1 MARQETRGRKDGT
14 ERVRELGAL
23 LGSLSEV
30 GDTISLDAIS
40 LRLGISRDEAR
51 TMMDI
56 ICMASGEETGGLLIS
71 SNDDETEYTLQYLN
85 TRGRALRLTTP
96 ETMAVLHALDLAGVD
111 ESDQLRIHLAEALTS
126 PKVLIEEVR
135 RSLGAPSEDPSL
147 IACAQSQAQQRL
159 LSFRYQGIRDA
170 EPRVRTVLVRRLRLS
185 GEHWH
190 VDAFDTVIEQDRTF
204 RIDRMSEPV
213 LGDPACLP
221 QEDDTEHSEVQVAF
235 NDMKYLTMFD
245 WPGLRITSRE
255 AGVIHG
261 ILPYYDNGS
270 TWLLRRI
277 CACRKTLVVE
287 DERIMQAA
295 REYAREQANRMD
307 FANRD

>member
-1 MARQETRGRKDGT
+1 MARRETRGRKDGT
-14 ERVRELGAL
+14 ERVRELVAL

-40 LRLGISRDEAR
+40 SRLGISRDDAR

-85 TRGRALRLTTP
+85 TRGRPLRLTTP
-96 ETMAVLHALDLAGVD
+96 ETIAVLHALDLAGVD
-111 ESDQLRIHLAEALTS
+111 EHDQLRRRLSEALTS

-135 RSLGAPSEDPSL
+135 QSLGAPSEDPSL
-147 IACAQSQAQQRL
+147 IACAQAQAQQRL
-159 LSFRYQGIRDA
+159 LSFRYQGIRDH
-170 EPRVRTVLVRRLRLS
+170 EPRIRTALVRRLRLS

-190 VDAFDTVIEQDRTF
+190 VDAFDTEIEQDRTF

-213 LGDPACLP
+213 LCGPASLP
-221 QEDDTEHSEVQVAF
+221 QEEHTEQTEVHVIF

-245 WPGLRITSRE
+245 WPNLRITSE
-255 AGVIHG
+255 QAGVIRG
-261 ILPYYDNGS
+261 VLPYYDNGS

-277 CACRKTLVVE
+277 CACRGTFVVE

-295 REYAREQANRMD
+295 REYARTQRS
-307 FANRD
+307 RS

>member
-1 MARQETRGRKDGT
+1 MARRETRGRKDGT
-14 ERVRELGAL
+14 ERVRELVAL

-40 LRLGISRDEAR
+40 SRLGISHDEAR

-85 TRGRALRLTTP
+85 TRGRPLRLTTP
-96 ETMAVLHALDLAGVD
+96 ETMAVLHALDLAGID
-111 ESDQLRIHLAEALTS
+111 EDDQLRTHLSEALTS
-126 PKVLIEEVR
+126 PTVLIEEVR
-135 RSLGAPSEDPSL
+135 KSLGAPSEDPSL
-147 IACAQSQAQQRL
+147 LACAQSQAQQRL
-159 LSFRYQGIRDA
+159 LSFRYQGIRDN
-170 EPRVRTVLVRRLRLS
+170 EPRTRTVLVRRLRLS

-190 VDAFDTVIEQDRTF
+190 VDAFDTEIEQDRTF
-204 RIDRMSEPV
+204 RIDRMSDPV
-213 LGDPACLP
+213 LGGPASLP
-221 QEDDTEHSEVQVAF
+221 QEEYTEQTEVRVTF
-235 NDMKYLTMFD
+235 HDMKYLTMFD
-245 WPGLRITSRE
+245 WPNLRITSE
-255 AGVIHG
+255 QAGVIQG

-277 CACRKTLVVE
+277 CACRGTLVVE

-295 REYAREQANRMD
+295 REYARAQCGRS
-307 FANRD
+307 

>member
-1 MARQETRGRKDGT
+1 MARRETRGRKDGT
-14 ERVRELGAL
+14 ERVRELVAL

-40 LRLGISRDEAR
+40 SRLGISHDEAR

-85 TRGRALRLTTP
+85 TRGRPLRLTTP
-96 ETMAVLHALDLAGVD
+96 ETMAVLHALDLAGID
-111 ESDQLRIHLAEALTS
+111 EDDQLRTHLSEALTS
-126 PKVLIEEVR
+126 PTVLIEEVR
-135 RSLGAPSEDPSL
+135 KSLGAPSEDPSL
-147 IACAQSQAQQRL
+147 LACAQSQAQHRL
-159 LSFRYQGIRDA
+159 LSFRYQGIRDN
-170 EPRVRTVLVRRLRLS
+170 EPRTRTVLVRRLRLS

-190 VDAFDTVIEQDRTF
+190 VDAFDTEIEQDRTF
-204 RIDRMSEPV
+204 RIDRMSDPV
-213 LGDPACLP
+213 LGGPASLP
-221 QEDDTEHSEVQVAF
+221 QEEYTEQTEVRVTF
-235 NDMKYLTMFD
+235 HDMKYLTMFD
-245 WPGLRITSRE
+245 WPNLRITSE
-255 AGVIHG
+255 HAGVIQG

-277 CACRKTLVVE
+277 CACRGTLVVE

-295 REYAREQANRMD
+295 REYARTQCGRS
-307 FANRD
+307 

>member
-1 MARQETRGRKDGT
+1 MVRHERRGRKDGT
-14 ERVRELGAL
+14 ERVRELVAL

-40 LRLGISRDEAR
+40 SRLGISRDEAR

-111 ESDQLRIHLAEALTS
+111 EHDELRTRLSEALTS
-126 PKVLIEEVR
+126 PEVLVDEVR
-135 RSLGAPSEDPSL
+135 QSLGAPTEDPSL
-147 IACAQSQAQQRL
+147 VACAQSQAQQRV
-159 LSFRYQGIRDA
+159 LSFHYQGIRDTA
-170 EPRVRTVLVRRLRLS
+170 PRVRTVLVRRLRLN

-190 VDAFDTVIEQDRTF
+190 VDAFDTEIEQERTF
-204 RIDRMSEPV
+204 RIDRMSNAV
-213 LGDPACLP
+213 LGDQASLP
-221 QEDDTEHSEVQVAF
+221 QEEYRKQTEVRVRF
-235 NDMKYLTMFD
+235 TDIKYLTMFD
-245 WPGLRITSRE
+245 WPHLRITDQQ
-255 AGVIHG
+255 AGVIRG

-277 CACRKTLVVE
+277 CACCGTLVVE
-287 DERIMQAA
+287 DERIMQDA
-295 REYAREQANRMD
+295 REYARTQRG
-307 FANRD
+307 RG